1 MNIKRLV
8 ASSGIALALTGS
20 MLTFAA
26 PANAVIGCE
35 DFHACL
41 YYNSDYQGAMYKQE
55 YDTPDYAGRYF
66 EASLAGSNGAG
77 VVVKNNAA
85 SVDNWDRLSRIRIYY
100 NSNYNGSYAYQ
111 TIAANGKANLNST
124 MKNNNASGKFIDYG
138 GGK

>member
-8 ASSGIALALTGS
+8 TTSAVALAVAGS
-20 MLTFAA
+20 TLTFAA

-55 YDTPDYAGRYF
+55 VDTPDYAGRYF
-66 EASLAGSNGAG
+66 SASLAGSNGAG

-111 TIAANGKANLNST
+111 TIAANGKANLNAT

-138 GGK
+138 TG

>member
-1 MNIKRLV
+1 MNVKRLIAATGV
-8 ASSGIALALTGS
+8 ALAVAGS
-20 MLTFAA
+20 TLTFAA
-26 PANAVIGCE
+26 PANAVIGCA

-41 YYNSDYQGAMYKQE
+41 YYNSDYKGAMYKQE

-77 VVVKNNAA
+77 VEVKNNAA

-100 NSNYNGSYAYQ
+100 NSNYNGNYAYQ
-111 TIAANGKANLNST
+111 TIAADGKANLNST

-138 GGK
+138 TG